1 MSETQTRYTA
11 VGLGEALWDLLP
23 EGKQLG
29 GAPANFAYHARMLG
43 ADGVI
48 VSRVGDD
55 DLGREI
61 LARLAAVNLGG
72 RYIGVDGEHPTGTVS
87 VELDSHGQP
96 DYVIHEGVAWDFIAT
111 TPDLTALAAT
121 ADAVCFGSL
130 CQRSPVS
137 RETIR
142 QFLAATRPEC
152 LRIFDINLR
161 QAYYSREIVAD
172 MLDVSDVLKLNDDE
186 LGVVA
191 EMLSITGDED
201 DIARR
206 LVDRYSLHLVALT
219 RGRAGS
225 SLYAPGQTAR
235 QEGLAVDVADTVG
248 AGDSFTAA
256 VAMGLLRGHDLD
268 RIGEHA
274 SRLAGYVCSCNG
286 AMPAIPNELLDNKDD

>member
-1 MSETQTRYTA
+1 MSETEKRYTA
-11 VGLGEALWDLLP
+11 VGLGEVLWDLLP

-48 VSRVGDD
+48 ASRVGDD
-55 DLGREI
+55 ELGREI
-61 LARLAAVNLGG
+61 LDRLAAVKLDG
-72 RYIGVDGEHPTGTVS
+72 RHVGVDGDHPTGTVS

-111 TPDLTALAAT
+111 TPELTALAAS

-142 QFLAATRPEC
+142 RFLGATRPEC
-152 LRIFDINLR
+152 LRVFDINFR

-172 MLDVSDVLKLNDDE
+172 MLAVSDVLKLNDDE

-191 EMLSITGDED
+191 EMLSITGEED

-206 LVDRYSLHLVALT
+206 LVDRYSLRLVVLT

-225 SLYAPGQTAR
+225 TLYAPGQTAR
-235 QEGLAVDVADTVG
+235 HAGLDVEVADTVG

-256 VAMGLLRGHDLD
+256 VTMGLLGGGDLD
-268 RIGEHA
+268 RIGRHA
-274 SRLAGYVCSCNG
+274 NRLAGYVCSQNG
-286 AMPAIPNELLDNKDD
+286 AMPAIPKDLLDSE